1 MRLSILIPT
10 HNRPALFTRCL
21 ESALADISPDVEI
34 IVNNDSN
41 DITEIDHPQVKYHYN
56 KFDNLSQIYQFLLN
70 QSTGDFVYF
79 LEDDD
84 YLRTKL
90 NDILDNQ
97 FGLIVGNYYPTYNTA
112 DKLVYPTI
120 YHNKIFSPYEFLNI
134 LNREHLQL
142 SQHIYRR
149 DVISDFEFPMNS
161 DIHNDILLTEHAIR
175 RSTLIKTTSTILYCQ
190 TIDGGDNI
198 SFL

>member
-1 MRLSILIPT
+1 MKLSILIPT
-10 HNRPALFTRCL
+10 HNRPTLFTRCL

-34 IVNNDSN
+34 IVNNDSK
-41 DITEIDHPQVKYHYN
+41 DITEIPHPQVKYFYN
-56 KFDNLSQIYQFLLN
+56 KFDHLSQVFEFLFN

-84 YLRTKL
+84 YLRTKI
-90 NDILDNQ
+90 DDVLDSQ

-112 DKLVYPTI
+112 EKLVFPTI
-120 YHNKIFSPYEFLNI
+120 YHNRIFNPSEFLAL

-142 SQHIYRR
+142 SQHVYRR
-149 DVISDFEFPMNS
+149 DVIADFEFPMNS
-161 DIHNDILLTEHAIR
+161 DIHNDVLITEHAAR
-175 RSTLIKTTSTILYCQ
+175 KCTLIKTTSAILYCQ

-198 SFL
+198 SFP